1 MSFLVRVSSVMLT
14 VKVKIVII
22 LLGYRAMFNLYDIQP
37 I

>member
-14 VKVKIVII
+14 VKVKIGII
-22 LLGYRAMFNLYDIQP
+22 LWGDRAMFNLYNIQP